1 MEINSKAWS
10 QLKKDIEKHLKNDP
24 LISDVSINYQIRE
37 KKVGQLKNI
46 LRFNIKIEQWEH
58 QKTI

>member
-10 QLKKDIEKHLKNDP
+10 QLKKDIEKHLKNVP

-46 LRFNIKIEQWEH
+46 LRFNIKIEQ
-58 QKTI
+58 